1 MNSSRWLWGL
11 LHFKLSAQS
20 IKKNINI
27 YGYTRKKAYVN
38 IYVCLYIHGS
48 EIKRNGTYFKI
59 EETVAESQKVR
70 YKEKHKLYCPITLH
84 QHVSGTGRNLRKALD
99 LDVL

>member
-1 MNSSRWLWGL
+1 MAVLE
-11 LHFKLSAQS
+11 
-20 IKKNINI
+20 
-27 YGYTRKKAYVN
+27 KKAYVN

-48 EIKRNGTYFKI
+48 KIKRNGTYFKI

-99 LDVL
+99 LDEIWI